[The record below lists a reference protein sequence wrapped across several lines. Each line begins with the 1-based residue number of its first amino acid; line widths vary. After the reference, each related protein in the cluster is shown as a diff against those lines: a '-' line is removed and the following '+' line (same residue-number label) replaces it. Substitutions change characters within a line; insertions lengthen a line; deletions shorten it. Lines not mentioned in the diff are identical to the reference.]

1 MKANRTSKT
10 GMMHPY
16 LKVSWFDDGSN
27 HWWESDIYPQWV
39 RDRMQTIWQS
49 MVLSERNNS
58 KI

>member
-16 LKVSWFDDGSN
+16 LKPEFLMKPEN
-27 HWWESDIYPQWV
+27 QWWLNPIYPQSV
-39 RDRMQTIWQS
+39 ADRMERILQS
-49 MVLSERNNS
+49 LVSSERNNS